1 MANLTKGISQTVS
14 LKFKNNPSF
23 STSPIFEVTNANNNI
38 IASGIAVYNAPSF
51 SWNATFII
59 PTSYQSITGDESI
72 TVEVIG
78 KDTNNK
84 TVSTERYYELL
95 DAEDDFESFGVVYSA
110 GSSVVDSFVLN
121 KGTYTPTDCMF
132 TVMDNMG
139 NIVVPSSSVLSLT
152 KTRVINK
159 SDVPDRFT
167 DPEFRGYKYTVEL
180 APFSL
185 AGPYYHFYT
194 VKYVFNDFPQKHEI
208 LRPLY
213 PVAGSMGNHVLNLKL
228 YLDKARL
235 KEIDPTLQWHT
246 DELVHALFEG
256 ANFVNGFPTTLT
268 NWTVDAW
275 PTAMNTYLF
284 MAAAVYA
291 LNSRYLAEGF
301 NSFEFSGLS
310 TSLNFDRKETITYK
324 IEELKGLLESQL
336 EKAKTAAIRTIGIGI
351 PQATVTGTTNNLAV
365 IGLTINPVN
374 NWRVMKSGSNSLS
387 RYARRF

>member
-1 MANLTKGISQTVS
+1 MSSLTKGISQPVS
-14 LKFKNNPSF
+14 LKLKNNPSF
-23 STSPIFEVTNANNNI
+23 STSPVFEVTNSNGNI
-38 IASGIAVYNAPSF
+38 IASGIAVFNGASF

-59 PTSYQSITGDESI
+59 PASYQSITGDESI

-78 KDTNNK
+78 KDTSGK
-84 TVSTERYYELL
+84 TISTERYYELL
-95 DAEDDFESFGVVYSA
+95 DAEDDFESFGVVYST
-110 GSSVVDSFVLN
+110 GSPVVDSFVLN
-121 KGTYTPTDCMF
+121 KGTYLSSDCTY

-139 NIVVPSSSVLSLT
+139 NTVVNSSSVLSLT

-167 DPEFRGYKYTVEL
+167 DPEFRGFKYTVEL
-180 APFSL
+180 SPFSL
-185 AGPYYHFYT
+185 TGPFYYFHT
-194 VKYVFNDFPQKHEI
+194 IKYVFNDSPQKQEI

-213 PVAGSMGNHVLNLKL
+213 PVAGSMGNHILNLKL

-246 DELVHALFEG
+246 DELVHALYEG

-275 PTAMNTYLF
+275 PTALNTYLF

-310 TSLNFDRKETITYK
+310 TNLNFDRKETITYK

-351 PQATVTGTTNNLAV
+351 PQATTTGTTNNISV

-374 NWRVMKSGSNSLS
+374 NWRVMKSGANSLS